1 MHESF
6 VMFFQNLILF
16 LFDNFNVLIKL
27 SYRC

>member
-6 VMFFQNLILF
+6 VMFFHNLIFF

-27 SYRC
+27 SYPC